1 MTEAVRLDARRRGML
16 ADMGIDV
23 WVIRGNAAGVVEVP
37 QSQTIVVPEP
47 VPPAETKAP
56 EKGPDVA
63 RLNDSAPSAAQQAKM
78 PVPRRRPLEPPLA
91 DVATEIAV
99 TCLTRPGALLLA
111 YGREW
116 TQAGRLGRDLLAAAT
131 GSWGSDS
138 KRISFGWRE
147 PGDPSDGWRAFK
159 AFADKQLA
167 DAEASV
173 IFVNEALV
181 DHLPERASSGTL
193 VVLPNLAEFD
203 TDAKRGLWTR
213 IRNLGR

>member
-78 PVPRRRPLEPPLA
+78 PVP
-91 DVATEIAV
+91 TEA
-99 TCLTRPGALLLA
+99 
-111 YGREW
+111 
-116 TQAGRLGRDLLAAAT
+116 
-131 GSWGSDS
+131 
-138 KRISFGWRE
+138 
-147 PGDPSDGWRAFK
+147 PSVF
-159 AFADKQLA
+159 
-167 DAEASV
+167 E
-173 IFVNEALV
+173 
-181 DHLPERASSGTL
+181 
-193 VVLPNLAEFD
+193 
-203 TDAKRGLWTR
+203 
-213 IRNLGR
+213 